1 MFKIFQ
7 FQDIKINV
15 FGREDKLF
23 FYGNQISK
31 SIGYIDTCDSIKKHV
46 WETNKMTVE
55 EYIDNLADTSKTGD
69 MTCKPGENF

>member
-23 FYGNQISK
+23 FTGIRYQNQLVILIRVIQFELMYGQRTK
-31 SIGYIDTCDSIKKHV
+31 
-46 WETNKMTVE
+46 
-55 EYIDNLADTSKTGD
+55 
-69 MTCKPGENF
+69 

>member
-23 FYGNQISK
+23 FYASQISK
-31 SIGYIDTCDSIKKHV
+31 AIGYIDTTDSIRKHV
-46 WETNKMTVE
+46 WTQNKMTIE
-55 EYIDNLADTSKTGD
+55 DYKKKQPWSNWQTR
-69 MTCKPGENF
+69 